1 MEVEEALK
9 ELGLNNGFTKEELG
23 KAYRAAVK
31 KYHTDNNKSSEAEN
45 KIRRINVAYDRLER
59 ELNNRNT
66 RNAYDRKED
75 LSIVKQ
81 ETLQSM
87 KNMIYVDKKMKSMSW
102 CDYITEMAE
111 LFDFYGYR
119 IKICDTKEEIE
130 NLKRQFVESI

>member
-1 MEVEEALK
+1 
-9 ELGLNNGFTKEELG
+9 
-23 KAYRAAVK
+23 
-31 KYHTDNNKSSEAEN
+31 
-45 KIRRINVAYDRLER
+45 
-59 ELNNRNT
+59 
-66 RNAYDRKED
+66 
-75 LSIVKQ
+75 
-81 ETLQSM
+81 M

>member
-1 MEVEEALK
+1 M
-9 ELGLNNGFTKEELG
+9 
-23 KAYRAAVK
+23 
-31 KYHTDNNKSSEAEN
+31 
-45 KIRRINVAYDRLER
+45 AYDRLER

-75 LSIVKQ
+75 LSLVKQ